1 VAEREARVMTEAKD
15 QGLAGKV
22 ARWVLL
28 LPLSGACG
36 VGIGLGF
43 RALFSF
49 LGWKSGSGAVCLA
62 EGSSAALAGA
72 AFLTTAHSVAPF
84 WKRGVLAILA
94 SVLLLLNV
102 SQVLAAL
109 WSLARQGAGPV
120 ALVDVAEGIGLALA
134 AGAALVFVDRGDR
147 G

>member
-1 VAEREARVMTEAKD
+1 MKTEAKD

-49 LGWKSGSGAVCLA
+49 LGWKSGSGAVWLA

-72 AFLTTAHSVAPF
+72 AFLSTAHGVAPF
-84 WKRGVLAILA
+84 WKRGVAAVLA

-102 SQVLAAL
+102 LQVLAAL
-109 WSLARQGAGPV
+109 WPLARKGAGPV
-120 ALVDVAEGIGLALA
+120 PLVDVADGIGLALVA
-134 AGAALVFVDRGDR
+134 AAALVFVDRQGR
-147 G
+147 GQGAAT